1 MSNDALQ
8 ERGLSEPFWTTTTQ
22 SPKIKYNLN
31 TIREVKSYRVSELF
45 SAYRDILWDDG
56 RHKYNVSSFIGEIDE
71 ILLGERFSTF
81 DQSTLDNLIGTLR
94 QRGNSNATINRKMAA
109 LSKLLRKA
117 NKMGDIHSLP
127 EFRRQKE
134 RSGRIRFLERE
145 EEDRLFA
152 AIRYRSED
160 AYRLSV
166 FLVDTGCR
174 LGEALGL
181 IWNDIQEHRVSF
193 WITKSGRSRTIP
205 LTARAREAL
214 ALTYE
219 RSRPKGPFVSLNQPQ
234 FRAIWNEAKEE
245 VGLGADEQVVP
256 HILRHTCASRLV
268 QGGIDI
274 RRVQMWLGH
283 QTLTMTMRYA
293 HLATHDL
300 DGCVPVLEVR
310 PVASA
315 PHAVRE
321 AAPKKEPAAKPSVE
335 EKPAAKVV
343 VATPKATAA
352 KPKVVVVEGDKSER
366 APLLKKVRLPK
377 G

>member
-1 MSNDALQ
+1 MSQDALQ
-8 ERGLSEPFWTTTTQ
+8 ESMLSDRFAAFTSQ
-22 SPKIKYNLN
+22 NVRIKYNTGN
-31 TIREVKSYRVSELF
+31 IREVKSYRISELF

-71 ILLGERFSTF
+71 ILLGERFSAF
-81 DQSTLDNLIGTLR
+81 DQSTLDNLIGSLR

-117 NKMGDIHSLP
+117 HKMGDIHSLP

-134 RSGRIRFLERE
+134 RAGRIRFLEKDE
-145 EEDRLFA
+145 EARLFA
-152 AIRYRSED
+152 AIRSRSED

-181 IWNDIQEHRVSF
+181 IWNDLQPTRVSF

-205 LTARAREAL
+205 LTMRAREVVAFSG
-214 ALTYE
+214 E
-219 RSRPKGPFVSLNQPQ
+219 GRRPKGPFAMLNQPQ
-234 FRAIWNEAKEE
+234 FRQIWNEAKQE
-245 VGLGADEQVVP
+245 VGLGADDQVVP

-283 QTLTMTMRYA
+283 QTLQMTMRYA
-293 HLATHDL
+293 HLATNDL
-300 DGCVPVLEVR
+300 DSCVVVLETR
-310 PVASA
+310 PI
-315 PHAVRE
+315 E
-321 AAPKKEPAAKPSVE
+321 CAAGTSLSSQDG
-335 EKPAAKVV
+335 
-343 VATPKATAA
+343 VATKQRKPRA
-352 KPKVVVVEGDKSER
+352 KKNSAEIGDEKR
-366 APLLKKVRLPK
+366 ARRGL
-377 G
+377 